1 MYNRFNKKQGKKR
14 GQRKNRRQN
23 PGSGYVRSSGPNA
36 PMIRAPNMHKF
47 VRNCSFS
54 QAQGDDIGVYSNSG
68 WTSGAS
74 TDMAVSYSLQNT
86 YIYVGGTLLFTLPVP
101 NYNDLVALFLW
112 YKIRSVQIEFLFGTT
127 ISQVGN
133 NIQLPT
139 LYTVVDQIDVAST
152 ALGTILQNRN
162 LKIGQLG
169 ASTGRALTYRH
180 KPKAQLLA
188 YNGASSGYVEDKT
201 DPWIST
207 AYPTVPHYGS
217 KHILTTHPLGSNTF
231 IGTCSINIVYEI
243 EVKDPQ

>member
-1 MYNRFNKKQGKKR
+1 MPKHIKDKKKQRK
-14 GQRKNRRQN
+14 QR
-23 PGSGYVRSSGPNA
+23 SATASSDGYVNSGGANSK
-36 PMIRAPNMHKF
+36 MIRAPNVHKF

-54 QAQGDDIGVYSNSG
+54 QVEGDDIGIYSNSG

-74 TDMAVSYSLQNT
+74 TDMAISYSLQNV
-86 YIYVGGTLLFTLPVP
+86 YIYIGGTLLYTLPVP

-112 YKIRSVQIEFLFGTT
+112 YKIMSVQVEFLFGTT
-127 ISQVGN
+127 ISQLGN
-133 NIQLPT
+133 TLQLPT

-169 ASTGRALTYRH
+169 ATNGKALTYRH
-180 KPKAQLLA
+180 RPKAQLLA
-188 YNGASSGYVEDKT
+188 YNGASSGYVEDNT

-207 AYPTVPHYGS
+207 SFPAVPHYGS

-231 IGTCSINIVYEI
+231 IGTCAINFTFEI
-243 EVKDPQ
+243 EVKDQQ